1 MDGSNLDDTSMSSL
15 IHHRK
20 PTTHVESRSEPE
32 YIHRIGT
39 WREIQ
44 GNGVLRTQHGND
56 IYQLTAAQ

>member
-1 MDGSNLDDTSMSSL
+1 MSSL

-32 YIHRIGT
+32 CVHRIGT